1 MTYSKQRLREVTALK
16 RAAVRRIQSD
26 IGEIDA
32 STSRKYIQEF
42 NREFQTFQSVCD
54 TEEVLEQAQEVNLIW
69 IGDYHALVQSQTYA
83 TEFLRGLAARKT
95 NLAVA
100 VEPVFA
106 RNQEILDRWMAGRI
120 SEQEFLDRVH
130 YQEEWGCEWEGYKA
144 IFAAARELHILI
156 HGVDCHPRNDM
167 RSISRRDLGV
177 ARRIVRL

>member
-1 MTYSKQRLREVTALK
+1 MTYSKQRLKEVTALK

-42 NREFQTFQSVCD
+42 NREFQTYQAVCD
-54 TEEVLEQAQEVNLIW
+54 AAEVFDRAQKANLIW

-83 TEFLRGLAARKT
+83 TEFLHELAARKE

-106 RNQEILDRWMAGRI
+106 RSQQLLDR
-120 SEQEFLDRVH
+120 
-130 YQEEWGCEWEGYKA
+130 
-144 IFAAARELHILI
+144 
-156 HGVDCHPRNDM
+156 
-167 RSISRRDLGV
+167 
-177 ARRIVRL
+177 